1 MHVKST
7 SQNKFPMSLGTHR
20 NKPHSKPLPEP
31 PSATLPVSLSR
42 QADGPRPTVGQSAS
56 RDLLDRAYAQNTSPE
71 FSTADSPRFTPE
83 RSAVHFQILHRTD
96 AFLELIP
103 SLYCGRS
110 ALPDRTVHE
119 YCSRGKYNFWFKCIS
134 MHHLT

>member
-31 PSATLPVSLSR
+31 PPATSPVSLGR

-56 RDLLDRAYAQNTSPE
+56 RDLLDRASAQNTSPE
-71 FSTADSPRFTPE
+71 FFMADSPRFTT
-83 RSAVHFQILHRTD
+83 RWSAVHFQILQRTD

-110 ALPDRTVHE
+110 ALPDWTVRG
-119 YCSRGKYNFWFKCIS
+119 YCSRASTVFGLS
-134 MHHLT
+134 V

>member
-1 MHVKST
+1 MHVKSI
-7 SQNKFPMSLGTHR
+7 SQNKFPTSLGTHR
-20 NKPHSKPLPEP
+20 NKPHSKPLLEP
-31 PSATLPVSLSR
+31 PPATSPVSLGR

-56 RDLLDRAYAQNTSPE
+56 RDLLDRASAQNTSPE
-71 FSTADSPRFTPE
+71 FSTADSPRFTTG
-83 RSAVHFQILHRTD
+83 RSAVQFQILHRTD
-96 AFLELIP
+96 AFLKLIP

-110 ALPDRTVHE
+110 ALPDRKVRW